1 MSQLPGHPDPGRRA
15 EPAQPF
21 AGVDPGLIEQAM
33 HPGHRLTARV
43 RLTRAN
49 GNRRSVPASG
59 PRIWHGPP
67 DSASGGGTP
76 G

>member
-43 RLTRAN
+43 RLTDAN
-49 GNRRSVPASG
+49 GKPVCARVR
-59 PRIWHGPP
+59 PP
-67 DSASGGGTP
+67 HLAWSAGLG
-76 G
+76 